1 MGKKLLSLFCLVSA
15 DVAAIFF
22 SFWLA
27 YLIRN
32 DLLPHLFPRFNT
44 VILLPFSTFTSHFY
58 LAAVWIF
65 MFAYEKL
72 YTKRYP
78 FWEEVKILLKS
89 ASLSFTFIMVMIFI
103 TRKQIRFSR
112 TIVILAWILSLL
124 LFPLFRYLTKTFL
137 VRFNLWKKKLI
148 ILGVHQTSLAII
160 KSIRQNTTMGYEVVG
175 FLDND
180 PQKQNKKFFGVK
192 VLGAIKDLES
202 ITKKYQFKDIMIATP
217 HLPRNQLKELLAKS
231 EKLSDSMWLI
241 PRSGDFITEGVEIEV
256 IGQVLTLYIKKNLE
270 KIWNILIKTFF
281 DKVLTLILIILF
293 LPILAI
299 VAIAIKLDSPGPVI
313 FTQKRIGQ
321 HRKLFNLFKFR
332 SMYMNSEAK
341 LAEYLQ
347 TDREAQRQWSEF
359 KKLKNHDPR
368 VTRVGKIIRK
378 YSLDELPQLINV
390 LMGKMS
396 LVGPRPYLAEEL
408 KGKDEFIDMII
419 RVKPGIT
426 GLWQISGRSELP
438 FEERNAL
445 DEYYIRNWSLWLD
458 ITILLKSLKV
468 LLSRK
473 GAY

>member
-1 MGKKLLSLFCLVSA
+1 MGKKLLSFFCLVLA
-15 DVAAIFF
+15 DVGAIFI

-32 DLLPHLFPRFNT
+32 DFLPQIFPRFST
-44 VILLPFSTFTSHFY
+44 VNLLPFSTFTDYFY
-58 LAAVWIF
+58 IAVVWVFI
-65 MFAYEKL
+65 FAYEKL
-72 YTKRYP
+72 YTKRFP
-78 FWEEVKILLKS
+78 FWEEIKILLKS
-89 ASLSFTFIMVMIFI
+89 ASLSFTFVMVMIFI
-103 TRKQIRFSR
+103 SRKQIRFSR
-112 TIVILAWILSLL
+112 TIVILAWLLSLV
-124 LFPLFRYLTKTFL
+124 LFPFFRYFTKFFL
-137 VRFNLWKKKLI
+137 VKFNLWKKKLI

-180 PQKQNKKFFGVK
+180 PQKQNKIFLGVK
-192 VLGAIKDLES
+192 VLGPIKDLER
-202 ITKKYQFKDIMIATP
+202 ITKTYQFKDIMIATP

-231 EKLSDSMWLI
+231 EQLSESMWLI

-270 KIWNILIKTFF
+270 KTWNILIKTFF
-281 DKVLTLILIILF
+281 DKVLTTMLTIVF
-293 LPILAI
+293 LPILAG

-313 FTQKRIGQ
+313 FTQKRIGRN
-321 HRKLFNLFKFR
+321 RKFFNLFKFR
-332 SMYMNSEAK
+332 SMYTNSDKK
-341 LAEYLQ
+341 LTEYLE
-347 TDREAQRQWSEF
+347 TDEDARQEWKKY

-368 VTRVGKIIRK
+368 VTKVGKIIRK

-390 LMGKMS
+390 LIGNMS

-408 KGKDEFIDMII
+408 KGKDAFIDMII

-458 ITILLKSLKV
+458 ITILLKSIKV